1 MWQWYTLED
10 IVLPSSPA
18 AFSYLPNWGLSQ
30 GLSGKES
37 TCQCRRCRRCRFHSW
52 VGKIPRKNKWQ
63 STPVFLPGKPHG
75 HKSLMGYRL
84 WGHKEL
90 DRTKQLS
97 THTHTHTHICPID
110 LNADIHT
117 YTQVCTEPFIPAL
130 LTTATKLGTASFCL
144 AHFYLTM
151 SIWKHQVWIGL
162 LPFLSLKFSHA
173 FCLYAYLR
181 CWKSRDRI

>member
-37 TCQCRRCRRCRFHSW
+37 TCQCRRCRRCRFHPW
-52 VGKIPRKNKWQ
+52 VGKIPWKNKWQ

-75 HKSLMGYRL
+75 QNSLMGYRL

-97 THTHTHTHICPID
+97 THTHTHLPDWFECWHSH
-110 LNADIHT
+110 IHT
-117 YTQVCTEPFIPAL
+117 SLHRTIYSSFTDNCHKAGNSQL
-130 LTTATKLGTASFCL
+130 LSSTLPLDNEHLKASSLNRFTSISVIEIFSCILSICL
-144 AHFYLTM
+144 
-151 SIWKHQVWIGL
+151 
-162 LPFLSLKFSHA
+162 P
-173 FCLYAYLR
+173 
-181 CWKSRDRI
+181 